1 MLDPTQPASPWIL
14 AIAIIALLALLAIR
28 AVRKDRLEYRRFK
41 QYRSSEKRQR
51 MMRRWLLQSFVVFG
65 AASAVLLLL
74 GWQYVPRL
82 LTATEHWIPLRAAFE
97 SQPGLAWGVTAGV
110 AVALVAGTVLAILAA
125 RKSGEVPTIG
135 DIHALLPRNRR
146 ELVLAAGLSINAGVV
161 EELVFRL
168 ALPTALF
175 GVSGN
180 AIVAVAVSVL
190 VFGLLHV
197 YQGVAGVVGATVIGA
212 LMMALFLAT
221 GWIIVPI
228 VAHALFDLRSLVLIP
243 VLVYGVHTR
252 TDAFPAEPRTVS
264 FTDPAPEQEPEP
276 VAVPEPTGA
285 TSPGTPVAPPRD

>member
-14 AIAIIALLALLAIR
+14 AVAIVALLAVLAIR

-51 MMRRWLLQSFVVFG
+51 MMRRWLLQSLVLFG

-74 GWQYVPRL
+74 AWQYVPRL
-82 LTATEHWIPLRAAFE
+82 LSATEQWIPLRAAFE
-97 SQPGLAWGVTAGV
+97 SRPALAWGITAGI
-110 AVALVAGTVLAILAA
+110 AVALVGGTVLAILAA

-146 ELVLAAGLSINAGVV
+146 ELLLTGALSVNAGVV

-168 ALPTALF
+168 ALPVAIF

-190 VFGLLHV
+190 FFGLLHV
-197 YQGVAGVVGATVIGA
+197 YQGVAGVIGATVIGA
-212 LMMALFLAT
+212 IMMALFLAT

-243 VLVYGVHTR
+243 VLVYGVHR
-252 TDAFPAEPRTVS
+252 NSDAFPAVPLTVS
-264 FTDPAPEQEPEP
+264 ITEPSAEPGPTAATAPGIA
-276 VAVPEPTGA
+276 AV
-285 TSPGTPVAPPRD
+285 PPRD